1 MFHKDFICFIS
12 DGTIKVTMKQFDV
25 NGTFNETI
33 GYLKSIFGETIVMD
47 EYQNVASLPRFLQTN
62 YAFCQLE
69 WNSNSC
75 VLLRPLFAWHLP
87 EIKKQYAF
95 FQKNCACLCALCVD
109 GLTALQRRNLVES
122 HVPFVSLSQ
131 QVYFPFWGC
140 LFRERTKA
148 PSLPSS
154 KKMVPGTQA
163 VFLYLYYHDDSRPVN
178 LSRVAKDL
186 SLSKATCTRAFDDL
200 LAFGLISQKKEGVN
214 KWISPAFS
222 KEEYLRRGYPKMKSP
237 VQRKLFIKPG
247 QSLPYQLIGGIR
259 ALSDKT
265 ELASNSRDGA
275 VVISKAEAN
284 VIPSHF
290 LCSQCDFEDFG
301 GEIVEVWSYDPHVFS
316 KQTYV
321 DDISLLLS
329 VGENTDERIQKS
341 LDQIRAKHGL
351 LTK

>member
-1 MFHKDFICFIS
+1 
-12 DGTIKVTMKQFDV
+12 MKQFDI
-25 NGTFNETI
+25 NGTFKETI
-33 GYLKSIFGETIVMD
+33 GYLKSIFGETIGVKD
-47 EYQNVASLPRFLQTN
+47 YQSQVSLPRFLQTN

-75 VLLRPLFAWHLP
+75 VLLRPLFAWRLP
-87 EIKKQYAF
+87 EIKKQYGF
-95 FQKNCACLCALCVD
+95 FQKSCACPCALCVD

-122 HVPFVSLSQ
+122 HVPFISSSQ

-140 LFRERTKA
+140 LFQERTKA

-154 KKMVPGTQA
+154 EKMVPSTQA
-163 VFLYLYYHDDSRPVN
+163 VFLYLYYYDDSRPVN
-178 LSRVAKDL
+178 LSRVSKDL
-186 SLSKATCTRAFDDL
+186 SISKATCTRAFDDL

-222 KEEYLRRGYPKMKSP
+222 KEEYLKRGYPKMKSP
-237 VQRKLFIKPG
+237 VHRMLFIKPG
-247 QSLPYQLIGGIR
+247 HSLPYKLIGGIR
-259 ALSDKT
+259 ALSDET

-275 VVISKAEAN
+275 IVISKAEAN
-284 VIPSHF
+284 RIPSHC
-290 LCSQCDFEDFG
+290 LCSQRDFEDFG

-316 KQTYV
+316 KQSYV
-321 DDISLLLS
+321 DDVSLLLS
-329 VGENTDERIQKS
+329 IGDNSDERIQKS

>member
-1 MFHKDFICFIS
+1 
-12 DGTIKVTMKQFDV
+12 MKQFDV

-33 GYLKSIFGETIVMD
+33 GYLKSIFGETIVIN

-69 WNSNSC
+69 WNGNSC

-87 EIKKQYAF
+87 EIKKQYGF
-95 FQKNCACLCALCVD
+95 FQKSCACPCALCVD

-122 HVPFVSLSQ
+122 HVPFISSSQ

-140 LFRERTKA
+140 LFQERTKA

-163 VFLYLYYHDDSRPVN
+163 VFLYLYYRDDPHPVN

-200 LAFGLISQKKEGVN
+200 LGFGLIRQKKEGAN

-237 VQRKLFIKPG
+237 VHRTLFLKPG

-275 VVISKAEAN
+275 IVISKAEAN
-284 VIPSHF
+284 VIPSYC

>member
-1 MFHKDFICFIS
+1 
-12 DGTIKVTMKQFDV
+12 
-25 NGTFNETI
+25 
-33 GYLKSIFGETIVMD
+33 
-47 EYQNVASLPRFLQTN
+47 
-62 YAFCQLE
+62 
-69 WNSNSC
+69 
-75 VLLRPLFAWHLP
+75 
-87 EIKKQYAF
+87 
-95 FQKNCACLCALCVD
+95 
-109 GLTALQRRNLVES
+109 
-122 HVPFVSLSQ
+122 
-131 QVYFPFWGC
+131 
-140 LFRERTKA
+140 
-148 PSLPSS
+148 
-154 KKMVPGTQA
+154 MVPGTQA

-178 LSRVAKDL
+178 LSHVAKDL

-200 LAFGLISQKKEGVN
+200 LGFRLICQKKEGAN

-237 VQRKLFIKPG
+237 VQRMLFLKHG

-275 VVISKAEAN
+275 IVISKAEAN
-284 VIPSHF
+284 MIPSYC
-290 LCSQCDFEDFG
+290 LCSQRDFEDFG
-301 GEIVEVWSYDPHVFS
+301 GEVVEVWSYNPHVFS

-329 VGENTDERIQKS
+329 IGENTDERIQKS